1 MSLVVVNY
9 PTVSREDLG
18 WMQSIRA
25 EHDELYYGVAEPHF
39 AFVFPVFGF
48 DRGRFLEH
56 VKERALGVERIPFAC
71 RCATVVKDAT
81 NEYTHVFLV
90 PDEGHSGIVKLH
102 DRLYEGPLSEELRLD
117 IPFIPHIGIANAV
130 DPKACKTLA
139 DALNRE
145 GFEIGGFVDAL
156 DAASYEHDRV
166 TTIERV
172 PLGGS

>member
-25 EHDELYYGVAEPHF
+25 EHDELYYGVANPHF
-39 AFVFPVFGF
+39 TFVFPVFGF
-48 DRGRFLEH
+48 DRGRFLGH
-56 VKERALGVERIPFAC
+56 VRERTRGVAGIRFAC

-81 NEYTHVFLV
+81 NEYTRVFLV

-102 DRLYEGPLSEELRLD
+102 DRLCGGPLAPHLRLD
-117 IPFIPHIGIANAV
+117 IPFIPHIGIANSL
-130 DPKACKTLA
+130 DPMVCKRLA
-139 DALNRE
+139 DGLNRE